1 MKRSIVLALAGAL
14 ACSAI
19 LSTVPARSASLY
31 PVWIEMKGEGATI
44 TVFSPTFQS
53 IRVTAYVPANT
64 TKSYAMETAP
74 VYEFQTTVCG
84 KRHVARWTRAGT
96 GVRAI
101 VSCTGISFVP
111 R

>member
-1 MKRSIVLALAGAL
+1 MKRSVVLALVGAI

-19 LSTVPARSASLY
+19 FSAVPVRASSLY

-44 TVFSPTFQS
+44 TAFSPTFTH
-53 IRVTAYVPANT
+53 IRVTAYIPANT

-74 VYEFQTTVCG
+74 VYEFRATICG
-84 KRHVARWTRAGT
+84 KTHSARWTRAGG
-96 GVRAI
+96 GVRAV
-101 VSCTGISFVP
+101 VSCAGISFVQ